1 MDKILTVIVPTYNM
15 EELLPRCLDSFLIK
29 DKELMQQVEVLVVN
43 DGSKDSSSSIAHGY
57 EKQYPHTFIVIDK
70 ENGNY
75 GSCVNRGLQ
84 EATGKYVKVLDADD
98 AFNSEAL
105 QEYLRLLQN
114 TDVDMVITSGVNVTP
129 SDEVTFLW
137 KFNYVSGKSYPIEE
151 LHHIWIH
158 DVTHKTSILKQMRYH
173 QTEGISY
180 TDEEWVFYPMFHVMD
195 FLASDL
201 RLYKYTVGREGQT
214 MNPKNWAKSMKNE
227 ILVSKGMYDYLN
239 SVKWHCGRAQNYIE
253 EKMSGRIAGFFQRA
267 LLNCELYDNK
277 ELIEFDKYLESN
289 CLKVYESLNEQTA
302 PNDRFAFY
310 YVRYW
315 RRCNYVLP
323 SFINK
328 FKLYQLWQKLRRIR

>member
-1 MDKILTVIVPTYNM
+1 MDKILTVIIPTYNM

-29 DKELMQQVEVLVVN
+29 DKKLMQQVEVLVVN
-43 DGSKDSSSSIAHGY
+43 DGSKDNSSSIAHRY
-57 EKQYPHTFIVIDK
+57 EKLYPHTFRAIDK

-98 AFNSEAL
+98 SFNIDVLEA
-105 QEYLRLLQN
+105 YLKLLQS
-114 TDVDMVITSGVNVTP
+114 TDVDLVITSGTNVTP

-137 KFNYVSGKSYPIEE
+137 KFNYLIGEIYPIEE
-151 LHHIWIH
+151 LHHVWIH
-158 DVTHKTSILKQMRYH
+158 DVTHKTSLLKQMGYH

-180 TDEEWVFYPMFHVMD
+180 TDEEWVFYPIFHVKD

-227 ILVSKGMYDYLN
+227 ILVSKGMYGYLN
-239 SVKWHCGRAQNYIE
+239 SVNWQCGRAQNYIE
-253 EKMSGRIAGFFQRA
+253 EKMNGRIAEFFQRA
-267 LLNCELYDNK
+267 LLTCGLYDNQD
-277 ELIEFDKYLESN
+277 LIAFDMYLKSN
-289 CLKVYESLNEQTA
+289 CLKVYDSLDDLTA

-315 RRCNYVLP
+315 RSCNYELP
-323 SFINK
+323 ALINK
-328 FKLYQLWQKLRRIR
+328 FKLYQLWQKLRRMN